1 MNQGWHNPDLP
12 SFRIHSWDGEDMII
26 RLEHYIEVPTS
37 KGTITIPTGFLSDG
51 LSIPA
56 CVRPLVGPATGRA
69 FLAGLLHD
77 FLYSR
82 SSTAHHNMTRK
93 DADDLFLEVMHNLGI
108 GFRRNLIYQAVR
120 LCGGRHYKRK

>member
-1 MNQGWHNPDLP
+1 
-12 SFRIHSWDGEDMII
+12 
-26 RLEHYIEVPTS
+26 
-37 KGTITIPTGFLSDG
+37 
-51 LSIPA
+51 
-56 CVRPLVGPATGRA
+56 VRPLVGPATGRA

-77 FLYSR
+77 YLYSR

-108 GFRRNLIYQAVR
+108 GFRRNLIYRAVR